1 VKVNDMTRELT
12 PIDVSHVPDLLRIV
26 EEVAD
31 SGKPRLLRRGN
42 EDVAIIMPIKAT
54 TLRRRS
60 PRKKTEAD
68 YEAFLSSAGTWN
80 DGDIDE
86 FLRENYESRKRSV
99 RPPVDL

>member
-1 VKVNDMTRELT
+1 MTRELT
-12 PIDVSHVPDLLRIV
+12 SIDISHVPDLLRIV

-31 SGKPRLLRRGN
+31 SGKPRLLRRDN
-42 EDVAIIMPIKAT
+42 EDVAILMPIKSAT
-54 TLRRRS
+54 LPRLR

-68 YEAFLSSAGTWN
+68 YEAFLSSAGTWS
-80 DGDIDE
+80 DVDVDE